1 MVPLLCNYIKCSE
14 FPEHILHRKENTVM
28 SLKSRASSERGFTL
42 IELLVVIAIIAI
54 LAAIL
59 FPVFQKVRENAR
71 RASCQSN
78 LKQLGLAFVQYCQDA
93 DERMP
98 IGKPS
103 NAAYGTAGGDTNWR
117 TRGWGGRIYPY
128 VKATGVFKC
137 PDDSTAS
144 GPAPLLPI
152 SYAYNGN
159 IPSTGNGI
167 GGALA
172 QMGSPARSVLL
183 YESSGGVADMTSPND
198 GNDTTANPS
207 VPASSGSVLYNGDFN
222 DYYAQGINE
231 GSPAMATGTVGGTTG
246 TVFTHARAY
255 HTEGDNWLLVDG
267 HVKWLRMSAVS
278 PGYDR
283 NNPNQVQTAD
293 GVDCEG
299 TNLSAHAATF
309 CIR

>member
-1 MVPLLCNYIKCSE
+1 
-14 FPEHILHRKENTVM
+14 M
-28 SLKSRASSERGFTL
+28 SLKSRAAAHHGFTL

-78 LKQLGLAFVQYCQDA
+78 EKQLGLAFVQYSQDS
-93 DERMP
+93 DERLP
-98 IGKPS
+98 IGKAS
-103 NAAYGTAGGDTNWR
+103 NIAYGDTGGDTNWR
-117 TRGWGGRIYPY
+117 ARGWGGRIYPY

-144 GPAPLLPI
+144 GPGKLLPI

-159 IPSTGNGI
+159 IPGTNLGI

-172 QMGSPARSVLL
+172 QMGTPSRSVLL
-183 YESSGGVADMTSPND
+183 YESSGGVADVTSPND

-207 VPASSGSVLYNGDFN
+207 VPASSGSVLHDGDFN

-231 GSPAMATGTVGGTTG
+231 GSPAMANGTVGGTNSP
-246 TVFTHARAY
+246 VFAHARAY
-255 HTEGDNWLLVDG
+255 HTDGDNWLFIDG

-283 NNPNQVQTAD
+283 NDPNRVPDANSY
-293 GVDCEG
+293 DCEG

-309 CIR
+309 CIK